1 MKFLFAGILA
11 FCISCVFSIEID
23 QNIETDSD
31 QPENLE
37 DSDVSFGKYNF
48 QLQYSKLVLPRRPKH
63 YSINKHVLIA
73 GQKILICKYIITY
86 SAI

>member
-23 QNIETDSD
+23 QNIGTDSD
-31 QPENLE
+31 LPENQE

-48 QLQYSKLVLPRRPKH
+48 KLWNSKLIKFHAKRE
-63 YSINKHVLIA
+63 NF
-73 GQKILICKYIITY
+73 QKEFKYFLNLM
-86 SAI
+86 

>member
-31 QPENLE
+31 QPENQE
-37 DSDVSFGKYNF
+37 DSDVSFGKYNIKVNWVEGF
-48 QLQYSKLVLPRRPKH
+48 LTPRF
-63 YSINKHVLIA
+63 
-73 GQKILICKYIITY
+73 KISTP
-86 SAI
+86 

>member
-1 MKFLFAGILA
+1 MNQIIQFQENTRTTKMKFLFAGILA

-37 DSDVSFGKYNF
+37 DSDVSFGKYDKVNKVNWF
-48 QLQYSKLVLPRRPKH
+48 KRFSTPRF
-63 YSINKHVLIA
+63 
-73 GQKILICKYIITY
+73 KIST
-86 SAI
+86 A

>member
-31 QPENLE
+31 QPANQE
-37 DSDVSFGKYNF
+37 DSDVSFGKYNIYLV
-48 QLQYSKLVLPRRPKH
+48 QLIEHPILRIPNVFPDKSFELTSKYTQKCQYHPL
-63 YSINKHVLIA
+63 Y
-73 GQKILICKYIITY
+73 
-86 SAI
+86 

>member
-31 QPENLE
+31 QPENQE
-37 DSDVSFGKYNF
+37 DSDVSFGKYNIKVNWVKRF
-48 QLQYSKLVLPRRPKH
+48 STPRF
-63 YSINKHVLIA
+63 
-73 GQKILICKYIITY
+73 KIST
-86 SAI
+86 A

>member
-31 QPENLE
+31 QPANQE
-37 DSDVSFGKYNF
+37 DSDVSFGKYNIKVF
-48 QLQYSKLVLPRRPKH
+48 NSNIQ
-63 YSINKHVLIA
+63 N
-73 GQKILICKYIITY
+73 
-86 SAI
+86 

>member
-31 QPENLE
+31 QPENQE
-37 DSDVSFGKYNF
+37 DSDVSFGKYNIKVNWVEGF
-48 QLQYSKLVLPRRPKH
+48 STPRF
-63 YSINKHVLIA
+63 
-73 GQKILICKYIITY
+73 KISTP
-86 SAI
+86 

>member
-31 QPENLE
+31 QE
-37 DSDVSFGKYNF
+37 DSDVSFGKYN
-48 QLQYSKLVLPRRPKH
+48 
-63 YSINKHVLIA
+63 
-73 GQKILICKYIITY
+73 ILSR
-86 SAI
+86 SAHQTPNFTNPEYFVCLLFE

>member
-31 QPENLE
+31 QPANQE
-37 DSDVSFGKYNF
+37 DSDVSFGKYNIYLV
-48 QLQYSKLVLPRRPKH
+48 QLIEHPILEIPNFNLRCCKLFFLS
-63 YSINKHVLIA
+63 Y
-73 GQKILICKYIITY
+73 
-86 SAI
+86 

>member
-31 QPENLE
+31 LPENQE
-37 DSDVSFGKYNF
+37 DSDVSFGKYNIKVNWVEGF
-48 QLQYSKLVLPRRPKH
+48 STPRF
-63 YSINKHVLIA
+63 
-73 GQKILICKYIITY
+73 KIST
-86 SAI
+86 A

>member
-31 QPENLE
+31 QPENQE
-37 DSDVSFGKYNF
+37 DSDVSFGKYNIKVNWVKRF
-48 QLQYSKLVLPRRPKH
+48 STPRFKIRRPKL
-63 YSINKHVLIA
+63 SWVID
-73 GQKILICKYIITY
+73 G
-86 SAI
+86 

>member
-37 DSDVSFGKYNF
+37 DSDVSFGKNDKVNKVNWF
-48 QLQYSKLVLPRRPKH
+48 KRFSTPK
-63 YSINKHVLIA
+63 IQN
-73 GQKILICKYIITY
+73 
-86 SAI
+86 

>member
-31 QPENLE
+31 QPGNQE
-37 DSDVSFGKYNF
+37 DSDVSFGKYNIKVNWVQF
-48 QLQYSKLVLPRRPKH
+48 K
-63 YSINKHVLIA
+63 IIA
-73 GQKILICKYIITY
+73 TYIDGQNYILLDAYFD
-86 SAI
+86 

>member
-31 QPENLE
+31 QPANQE
-37 DSDVSFGKYNF
+37 DSDVSFGKYNTKVNWVKRF
-48 QLQYSKLVLPRRPKH
+48 STPRF
-63 YSINKHVLIA
+63 
-73 GQKILICKYIITY
+73 KIST
-86 SAI
+86 A

>member
-31 QPENLE
+31 QPENQE
-37 DSDVSFGKYNF
+37 DSDVSFGKYNIKVNWVEGF
-48 QLQYSKLVLPRRPKH
+48 STPRF
-63 YSINKHVLIA
+63 
-73 GQKILICKYIITY
+73 KIST
-86 SAI
+86 A